1 MEEFWN
7 DIVSKGTLYLIGQ
20 IIGVISI
27 CLAFVIYT
35 QKDRKKLVIFKLVAD
50 VLSVV
55 QYAFS
60 GTYAGATTLVVM
72 CFRDFIFIYR
82 GSRKWAD
89 HIAWLFVFEIFIFVS
104 PFITTK
110 EPPFSF
116 LWYINIMPALGS
128 GIATVG
134 LYNKKVAV
142 TKVLSL
148 ICVCMYLIYVVIL
161 KNYIQIFSNAISI
174 ISLIIGL
181 VGEFKRK
188 KKLIDMQNNA
198 INE

>member
-7 DIVSKGTLYLIGQ
+7 NIVSKGTLYLIGQ
-20 IIGVISI
+20 IIGIISI

-35 QKDRKKLVIFKLVAD
+35 QKDRNKLVIFKLVAD

-55 QYAFS
+55 QHTFS
-60 GTYAGATTLVVM
+60 GTYAGAATSVVM

-128 GIATVG
+128 GIATIG
-134 LYNKKVAV
+134 LYNKKAIMA
-142 TKVLSL
+142 KLLSMIGICL
-148 ICVCMYLIYVVIL
+148 ILIYVAIL
-161 KNYIQIFSNAISI
+161 QNYIQIFSNAISI
-174 ISLIIGL
+174 ISSMIGIIGDCR
-181 VGEFKRK
+181 RK
-188 KKLIDMQNNA
+188 KIEPKDSEDNV
-198 INE
+198 